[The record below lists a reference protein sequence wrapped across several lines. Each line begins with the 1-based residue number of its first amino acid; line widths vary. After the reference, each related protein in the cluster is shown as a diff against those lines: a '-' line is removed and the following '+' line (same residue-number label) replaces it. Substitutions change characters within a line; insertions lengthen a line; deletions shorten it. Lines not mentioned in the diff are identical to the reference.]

1 MSFEVNILYF
11 ASVREAMG
19 CSEEKIELPSSK
31 VCVSELVDLLVAQ
44 NKRFREAQNAGVARL
59 LVAVNQELA
68 TDATVVREGD
78 EVAFFPPMTGG

>member
-1 MSFEVNILYF
+1 
-11 ASVREAMG
+11 
-19 CSEEKIELPSSK
+19 
-31 VCVSELVDLLVAQ
+31 
-44 NKRFREAQNAGVARL
+44 VARL

>member
-19 CSEEKIELPSSK
+19 CSEEKIELPSGK